1 MKLYEYMGKELFD
14 GYRVPLPGG
23 RVVQEAHEAARAAE
37 ELGGVVLKAQ
47 VLTGKR
53 GKAGA
58 ISFAD
63 NPSQAE
69 EEASR
74 LLQMEVGGEKVERL
88 LVEEKLPL
96 ERELYLAITV
106 EAEARQPV
114 VLASLYGGMDIEE
127 VPEEHIVKYPVEVL
141 TGYSP
146 YIAREICDR
155 LGLEG
160 KVVRSFA
167 AVLESIYRL
176 FREKDAELV
185 EINPL
190 ALSGEEFLALDSK
203 VVIDDDALYRQKEIP
218 RVEEKTSLEKKAQE
232 MGLAY
237 VDLGGDVAVMANGA
251 GITMATL
258 DLVQHFGGTPANF
271 LDFGGG
277 AGEEKTSGALEL
289 LLGTDPRVIL
299 INIFG
304 GITRCDVVARAF
316 VSVKEKQ
323 GISIPFFFRL
333 VGTNEAEGRRVLHD
347 AGVEVFQSMEEAV
360 QRAVEASKN
369 NAGGGF

>member
-146 YIAREICDR
+146 YIAREIGDR

-167 AVLESIYRL
+167 AVLESLYRL

>member
-1 MKLYEYMGKELFD
+1 MNLYEYMGKELFAE
-14 GYRVPLPGG
+14 YHLPIP
-23 RVVQEAHEAARAAE
+23 RNKVVETQKEAFRAVE
-37 ELGGVVLKAQ
+37 ELGGGVLKAQ

-58 ISFAD
+58 ISFVDTPAE
-63 NPSQAE
+63 AE

-74 LLQMEVGGEKVERL
+74 LLQMEVGEEKVRKL
-88 LVEEKLPL
+88 LMEEKLPL
-96 ERELYLAITV
+96 DRELYLAITV
-106 EAEARQPV
+106 EGQARRPV

-127 VPEEHIVKYPVEVL
+127 VPEEHIVKWPVDVMV
-141 TGYSP
+141 GYHP
-146 YIAREICDR
+146 YIAREICNR

-160 KVVRSFA
+160 KAVRSFA
-167 AVLESIYRL
+167 VVLERLYRL
-176 FREKDAELV
+176 FQGRDAELV

-190 ALSGEEFLALDSK
+190 ALSGEELIALDSK
-203 VVIDDDALYRQKEIP
+203 VVIDDDALFRQKDLP
-218 RVEEKTSLEKKAQE
+218 LVEEKTSLEKKASD

-258 DLVQHFGGTPANF
+258 DLVQHFGGSPANF

-277 AGEEKTSGALEL
+277 ADEEKTSQALEL

-316 VSVKEKQ
+316 VSVKESK
-323 GISIPFFFRL
+323 GISIPFFFRM
-333 VGTNEAEGRRVLHD
+333 VGTNEEEGRRILEE
-347 AGVEVFQSMEEAV
+347 AGVQVFQSMQEAV
-360 QRAVEASKN
+360 RHAVEASKRET
-369 NAGGGF
+369 GGGE